1 MTGDQAPRRVGPA
14 DGIELRWIDRDR
26 DTTLYAGERR
36 LRFEVLRAP
45 LGMVEGSEEN
55 PQEARCAH
63 CVAIDTRASRVVGC
77 VLALPD
83 RDEPTRVK
91 LLQMAVAPES
101 AGLGIGARLVR
112 ELEGRVR
119 AEGAVEVHMH
129 ARLSAR
135 GFYEKLGYSAEG
147 EIFSEV
153 GLPHILM
160 RRALDG
166 QPLPSRNHLES

>member
-1 MTGDQAPRRVGPA
+1 MIA
-14 DGIELRWIDRDR
+14 LRWIERD
-26 DTTLYAGERR
+26 DPLYLLERR

-63 CVAIDTRASRVVGC
+63 CVAIDQPTTRVVGC

-83 RDEPTRVK
+83 REDPTRVK
-91 LLQMAVAPES
+91 LLQMAVAPQS
-101 AGLGIGARLVR
+101 AGQGIGARLVR
-112 ELEGRVR
+112 ELERRVR

-135 GFYEKLGYSAEG
+135 GFYEKLGYSAHG
-147 EIFSEV
+147 ETFSEV
-153 GLPHILM
+153 GLPHVLM
-160 RRALDG
+160 RRT
-166 QPLPSRNHLES
+166 LEG